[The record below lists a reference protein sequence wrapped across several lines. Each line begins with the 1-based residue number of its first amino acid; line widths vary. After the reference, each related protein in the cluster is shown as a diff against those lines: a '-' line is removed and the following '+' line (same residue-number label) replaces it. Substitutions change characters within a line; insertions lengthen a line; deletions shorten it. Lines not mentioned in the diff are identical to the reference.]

1 MNLELDKFTVKSADR
16 INLKDV
22 QTDFDA
28 GIDKKSAKELLKKN
42 VDELSDLQNLL
53 FADDRLS
60 LLVVLQAPDAAGKDS
75 AIKNVFSGVNPQGVK
90 VTSFKSPSKTELSH
104 DYLWRHVIALP
115 EKGMIEIFNRS
126 HYENIIVTRVH
137 PEYIIGKVPG
147 AESLE
152 KINEDFWKTRFEQI
166 NNFEKHISQ
175 NGTHILKI
183 YLHLS
188 LDEQKIRFLSRIDTP
203 EKNWKFNSDDLKERK
218 LWTKYQTAFE
228 AMINNTSTD
237 DAPWYVIPADKKYFV
252 RLAVSQLII
261 DKLKSMNL
269 FYPTGETPEQL
280 QVAKQLL
287 LNE

>member
-188 LDEQKIRFLSRIDTP
+188 LDEQKNRFLARIDTP

-237 DAPWYVIPADKKYFV
+237 DAPWFVIPADKKYFV
-252 RLAVSQLII
+252 RLAVSQII
-261 DKLKSMNL
+261 INKLKSMNL